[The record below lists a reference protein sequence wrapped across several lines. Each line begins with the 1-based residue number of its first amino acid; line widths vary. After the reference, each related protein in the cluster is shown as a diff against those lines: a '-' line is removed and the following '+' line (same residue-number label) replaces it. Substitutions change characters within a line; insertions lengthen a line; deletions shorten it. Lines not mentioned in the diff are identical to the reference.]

1 MKINELY
8 IEQTNRFCEANC
20 KITAEDIL
28 AKAKQRQA
36 ENVLAKTPAEKEK
49 MQITTSSE
57 EKETIKE
64 TTSKKTGKVIT
75 LPSGKK
81 VMFRLS
87 HVAAAFLAIFLL
99 TGTTILAFSGKIG
112 QFLGDAGATVIAFD
126 ESKMEIFFRDI
137 LGDES
142 TAEIVGQGH
151 IYEINKV
158 LENDEFK
165 VELIA
170 VTGDRNVPHIIFDVY
185 LNDEAMAAANDR
197 IFVNAYILG
206 VDAYENDKDGY
217 ACSGAYGIKD
227 PETDNLYHVNMETTP
242 GWLIYGKEAV
252 IDVCSIFTDI
262 DPAEEE
268 DLSYWEFSRDD
279 LMEMGYTPEFTIHE
293 TNFVYRET
301 VPEDAFAWVISRKY
315 HDVVF
320 SSEKRDYTLESIEY
334 GYYRMD
340 MVFSFDYPEGT
351 PPASESIW
359 HSTEGIL
366 QGDWV
371 VLSSNMYLIV
381 DGEEYKLTEDNIGWV
396 NWDYKGSRG
405 PVNRCYIFPSLP
417 NVDYYDAE
425 SIILKVGD
433 VSYNLKES
441 EL

>member
-8 IEQTNRFCEANC
+8 IEQTNQFCEANC

-36 ENVLAKTPAEKEK
+36 EIVLAKTPAEKEE

-64 TTSKKTGKVIT
+64 TTSKRTNKVIT
-75 LPSGKK
+75 MPSGKK
-81 VMFRLS
+81 TMFRLS
-87 HVAAAFLAIFLL
+87 HVVAACLAIFVL

-112 QFLGDAGATVIAFD
+112 NFLGDAGTTVIAFD
-126 ESKMEIFFRDI
+126 ENKMELFFRDI
-137 LGDES
+137 LGDET

-151 IYEINKV
+151 FYEINKV
-158 LENDEFK
+158 LEDDNFK
-165 VELIA
+165 VELVT
-170 VTGDRNVPHIIFDVY
+170 VTGDRNNPRIVFDVY
-185 LNDEAMAAANDR
+185 LKDEAMAAANDR

-206 VDAYENDKDGY
+206 EDAYNNHLENY
-217 ACSGAYGIKD
+217 ANNGAYGIKD
-227 PETDNLYHVNMETTP
+227 ANVDNLYHVNMETAP
-242 GWLIYGKEAV
+242 GWITSGNEV
-252 IDVCSIFTDI
+252 IIDVCSIFTDI
-262 DPAEEE
+262 DPAEES
-268 DLSYWEFSRDD
+268 DLSYWVFYREE
-279 LMEMGYTPEFTIHE
+279 MEEMFEAPDFTIYD

-320 SSEKRDYTLESIEY
+320 SSKKRDYSLESIDY

-351 PPASESIW
+351 APANEDAKFT
-359 HSTEGIL
+359 TERIL

-381 DGEEYKLTEDNIGWV
+381 DGEEYKLTEGNIGLV
-396 NWDYKGSRG
+396 NWDYEGRNG
-405 PVNRCYIFPSLP
+405 VANRCYIYASLP
-417 NVDYYDAE
+417 NVDYYEAE

-433 VSYNLKES
+433 VSYDLKES